1 MQDKESKAIL
11 AKGLLGGY
19 VGKTVR
25 GSTNRAGFELK
36 TSDYKGPEGTYH
48 DEWDA
53 DFNGGGQEL
62 TIAPN
67 GEVATRVYAGGT
79 LAKEELEKIGLTKKE
94 VIGKLVL
101 FVNQAGDKT
110 RLDSDIELSEGED
123 WKYTYKVLRKVE
135 EIPLDLGQEE
145 IRYKDSL
152 VFIHFHIISPVI

>member
-1 MQDKESKAIL
+1 MEKGSKGIL
-11 AKGLLGGY
+11 AKGLLEGY

-25 GSTNRAGFELK
+25 GATNRAGFELK
-36 TSDYKGPEGTYH
+36 TSDYEGVEGRYH

-62 TIAPN
+62 TLTPN

-79 LAKEELEKIGLTKKE
+79 LAKEELDKMGLTKKE

-110 RLDSDIELSEGED
+110 RLDSDMELSEGED